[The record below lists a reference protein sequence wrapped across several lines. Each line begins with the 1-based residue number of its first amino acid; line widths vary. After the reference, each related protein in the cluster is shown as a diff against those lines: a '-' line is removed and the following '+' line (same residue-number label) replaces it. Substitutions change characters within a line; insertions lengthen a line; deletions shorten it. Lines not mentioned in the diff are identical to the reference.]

1 MRNKWLFLLSLAGAA
16 LLLTRATLTAQE
28 RSASPIFAPPSPTF
42 SFGMIGLGTGQ
53 TARLN
58 VVNLVRI
65 APPVAISIAQ
75 IPCKVELDLY
85 DGQGKLIKQK
95 TVANLGFGQADFLD
109 LARSELSTTVAHTDV
124 SGVVKVGSTQ
134 SFFCNVSTTLEVF
147 DNVTGVTTAILAN
160 AITSQGFIFPV
171 LTTGPPASSS
181 TLP

>member
-1 MRNKWLFLLSLAGAA
+1 MRNKWLFLLSLVGAV

-28 RSASPIFAPPSPTF
+28 RSASPILAAPSPAF

-65 APPVAISIAQ
+65 APPIAVSIAQ
-75 IPCKVELDLY
+75 VPCKVDLNLY

-109 LARSELSTTVAHTDV
+109 LARSELSTTAAHVDV
-124 SGVVKVGSTQ
+124 SGVVKVGSNQ
-134 SFFCNVSTTLEVF
+134 SFFCNISTTLEVF
-147 DNVTGVTTAILAN
+147 DNVTGATTAILSSLN
-160 AITSQGFIFPV
+160 SSPVAIFSALSPKPQVSQQ
-171 LTTGPPASSS
+171 
-181 TLP
+181 

>member
-1 MRNKWLFLLSLAGAA
+1 MRNKWLFLLSLVGAV

-28 RSASPIFAPPSPTF
+28 RSASPILAAPSPAF

-65 APPVAISIAQ
+65 APPIAVSIAQ
-75 IPCKVELDLY
+75 VPCKVDLNLY

-109 LARSELSTTVAHTDV
+109 LARSELSTTAAHVDV
-124 SGVVKVGSTQ
+124 SGVVKVGSNQ
-134 SFFCNVSTTLEVF
+134 SFFCNISTTLEVF
-147 DNVTGVTTAILAN
+147 DNVTGATTAILAN
-160 AITSQGFIFPV
+160 ANTSPGFIFPV
-171 LTTGPPASSS
+171 LSVLPPTTQQ
-181 TLP
+181 

>member
-1 MRNKWLFLLSLAGAA
+1 MRNKWLFLLSLAGAT

-28 RSASPIFAPPSPTF
+28 RSASPIFVPPSPTF

-75 IPCKVELDLY
+75 IPCKVDLDLY

-95 TVANLGFGQADFLD
+95 TVANLGLGQADFLD
-109 LARSELSTTVAHTDV
+109 LARSELSTTAAHVDI

-160 AITSQGFIFPV
+160 ANTSPGFIFPV
-171 LTTGPPASSS
+171 LSPG
-181 TLP
+181 LPTMQQ